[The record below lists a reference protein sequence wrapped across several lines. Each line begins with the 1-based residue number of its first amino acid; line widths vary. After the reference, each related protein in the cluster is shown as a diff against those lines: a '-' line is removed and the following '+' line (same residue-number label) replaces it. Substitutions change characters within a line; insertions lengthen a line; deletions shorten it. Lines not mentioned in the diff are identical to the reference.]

1 MKKRNKLYF
10 YPAYFDS
17 EKTRTQGRRVSKK
30 LAIKSPTLEI
40 MAKSASSLGYKYEI
54 EIGKAYPKFW
64 WSPGRLA
71 ILNPSEKKGKILIK
85 LTKKMKSIKI

>member
-10 YPAYFDS
+10 YPAYFDT
-17 EKTRTQGRRVSKK
+17 EKTRGEGRRVSKK
-30 LAIKSPTLEI
+30 LAVKSPSLEM
-40 MAKSASSLGYKYEI
+40 MAKSASALGCKFEI
-54 EIGKAYPKFW
+54 EIGKAYPRSW

-85 LTKKMKSIKI
+85 LTKKMKKLKK